1 MLLKTNP
8 PWYDVLVIPIHRGF
22 AIMHDDTRNIT
33 TAVILSMVFLLIY
46 YGYVAPMLAPTK
58 DELAAQSV
66 TVPPSQSV
74 GLDPLAHAAA
84 AVRPLAEVLSES
96 PRFPIETT
104 GLKGSLSLSGL
115 LLDDMM
121 LKGYVQTLDG
131 KEPVRLLTPPHTG
144 KPDTFLRLGW
154 LGEGAPPRDALWTA
168 DPKKPGQFTWTSP
181 DGLVFMATLTLQDHL
196 LTVRQSVH
204 NISPKT
210 LTIAPFGLLSRQGPL
225 SDHTD
230 HLITTGAVGVFDGTL
245 VTKDDSD
252 LEDMT
257 EGFFSNPDSTGWLG
271 LAQHYWFTGLIPEGQ
286 AQFRLRRQTE
296 ATGLRHQID
305 YVAKMPPL
313 LSGRTQS
320 FTTHIF
326 VGPKD
331 AAVLAET
338 QKKLNIPLFDRV
350 IDYGTFY
357 FITKPL
363 FQLLHWLYQQ
373 TGTMGAAILLLTVI
387 VRLLMFPLA
396 NKSYQ
401 SMNKMKDLQPRVDEL
416 KARYSGT
423 ATEER
428 LQLSQEVMKLYKEN
442 KVNPASGCLPM
453 LLQLPVFL
461 AMYKILVISLDMR
474 HAPFWGWIPDLSAP
488 DTAYILNAFGHL
500 PIDLPSFLHIG
511 VWPIFMGISMY
522 ISQLFNPKPT
532 DKTQVILMNT
542 MPIMMVF
549 IAAPLPAGLSIYWTW
564 SNLLSILQQLYIKKT
579 AKATKKI

>member
-1 MLLKTNP
+1 
-8 PWYDVLVIPIHRGF
+8 
-22 AIMHDDTRNIT
+22 MHDDTRNIT
-33 TAVILSMVFLLIY
+33 TAVILSMVFLLLY
-46 YGYVAPMLAPTK
+46 YGYLAPMLTPAK
-58 DELAAQSV
+58 DDTPAQPVATLS
-66 TVPPSQSV
+66 SQNV
-74 GLDPLAHAAA
+74 GLDPLAQAAPI
-84 AVRPLAEVLSES
+84 VRPLQDVLSDTE
-96 PRFPIETT
+96 RFPIETN

-115 LLDDMM
+115 LLDDMI
-121 LKGYVQTLDG
+121 LKGYFTTLKAD
-131 KEPVRLLTPPHTG
+131 EPVRLLTPPQTG
-144 KPDTFLRLGW
+144 TPDTFLRLGW
-154 LGEGAPPRDALWTA
+154 LGEGAPPRDALWTS
-168 DPKKPGQFTWTSP
+168 DPKKPGHLTWTSP
-181 DGLVFMATLTLQDHL
+181 EGLVFTTVLSMENNL

-204 NISPKT
+204 NIAPKT
-210 LTIAPFGLLSRQGPL
+210 LDIAPFGLLSRQGPL
-225 SDHTD
+225 SDHTG
-230 HLITTGAVGVFDGTL
+230 HVVTTGAVGVFDGTL
-245 VTKDDSD
+245 VTKDDAD
-252 LEDMT
+252 LDET
-257 EGFFSNPDSTGWLG
+257 PNGFFSGEASTGWLG
-271 LAQHYWFTGLIPEGQ
+271 LAQHYWFTGLMPEGPV
-286 AQFRLRRQTE
+286 QFRLRRQTE
-296 ATGLRHQID
+296 ATGPRHQID

-313 LSGRTQS
+313 LSGRTQT
-320 FTTHIF
+320 FTAHIF

-331 AAVLAET
+331 SALLADV
-338 QKKLNIPLFDRV
+338 QKRLNLPLFDRV

-363 FQLLHWLYQQ
+363 FQLLHWLYQY

-500 PIDLPSFLHIG
+500 PLDLPSFLHIG
-511 VWPIFMGISMY
+511 VWPVLMGISMY
-522 ISQLFNPKPT
+522 ISQLFSPKPT

-549 IAAPLPAGLSIYWTW
+549 IAAPLPAGLAIYWTW

>member
-1 MLLKTNP
+1 
-8 PWYDVLVIPIHRGF
+8 
-22 AIMHDDTRNIT
+22 MHDDTRNIT
-33 TAVILSMVFLLIY
+33 TAVILSMVFLLVY
-46 YGYVAPMLAPTK
+46 YGYVAPMLIPAK
-58 DELAAQSV
+58 DDQATQSV
-66 TVPPSQSV
+66 SQIPSQTV
-74 GLDPLAHAAA
+74 GLDPLAQAAPI
-84 AVRPLAEVLSES
+84 VRPLQDVLSDTE
-96 PRFPIETT
+96 RFFIETA

-115 LLDDMM
+115 LLDDMI
-121 LKGYVQTLDG
+121 LRNFFTALDN
-131 KEPVRLLTPPHTG
+131 KEPVRLLTPPQTG
-144 KPDTFLRLGW
+144 KPDTFLGIGW

-168 DPKKPGQFTWTSP
+168 DPKKPGHFTWTSP
-181 DGLVFMATLTLQDHL
+181 DGLVFTTILSLNNHLLTLQ
-196 LTVRQSVH
+196 QSVH

-210 LTIAPFGLLSRQGPL
+210 LQVAPFALLSRQGPL
-225 SDHTD
+225 SDHSG
-230 HLITTGAVGVFDGTL
+230 HVVTTGAVGVFDGTL
-245 VTKDDSD
+245 VQKKDKD
-252 LEDMT
+252 LDEAPQ
-257 EGFFSNPDSTGWLG
+257 GFFSGESTKGWLG
-271 LAQHYWFTGLIPEGQ
+271 LAQHYWFTGLIPEGPV
-286 AQFRLRRQTE
+286 QFRLRRQTE

-305 YVAKMPPL
+305 YVAKMSPL
-313 LSGRTQS
+313 LSGRTQT
-320 FTTHIF
+320 FTSHIF
-326 VGPKD
+326 IGPKD
-331 AAVLAET
+331 VALLADT
-338 QKKLNIPLFDRV
+338 QKTLNIPLFDRV

-363 FQLLHWLYQQ
+363 FALLHWLYQQ

-474 HAPFWGWIPDLSAP
+474 HAPFWGWIHDLSAP

-511 VWPIFMGISMY
+511 VWPILMGISMY

-549 IAAPLPAGLSIYWTW
+549 IAAPLPAGLAIYWTW

>member
-1 MLLKTNP
+1 
-8 PWYDVLVIPIHRGF
+8 
-22 AIMHDDTRNIT
+22 MHDDTRNIT
-33 TAVILSMVFLLIY
+33 TAVILSMVFLLVY
-46 YGYVAPMLAPTK
+46 YGYLAPMLAPAK
-58 DELAAQSV
+58 DDLAAKPAAPV
-66 TVPPSQSV
+66 ASQTV
-74 GLDPLAHAAA
+74 GLDPLSQAAPV
-84 AVRPLAEVLSES
+84 VRPLQDVLSDTE
-96 PRFPIETT
+96 RFFIETA
-104 GLKGSLSLSGL
+104 GLRGSLSLSGL
-115 LLDDMM
+115 LLDDMI
-121 LKGYVQTLDG
+121 LRNFFTALDN
-131 KEPVRLLTPPHTG
+131 KEPVRLLTPPQTG
-144 KPDTFLRLGW
+144 KPDTFLRIGW
-154 LGEGAPPRDALWTA
+154 LGEGAPPRDALWTS
-168 DPKKPGQFTWTSP
+168 DPKKPGHFTWTSP
-181 DGLVFMATLTLQDHL
+181 DGLVFTAILSLNNHLLTLQ
-196 LTVRQSVH
+196 QSVH

-210 LTIAPFGLLSRQGPL
+210 LEVAPFALLSRQGPL
-225 SDHTD
+225 SDHTG
-230 HLITTGAVGVFDGTL
+230 HLVTTGAVGAFDGTL
-245 VTKDDSD
+245 VTKNDSD
-252 LEDMT
+252 LDDIPQ
-257 EGFFSNPDSTGWLG
+257 GFSSGEASTGWLG
-271 LAQHYWFTGLIPEGQ
+271 LAQHYWFTGLIPEGPV
-286 AQFRLRRQTE
+286 QFRLRRQTE

-313 LSGRTQS
+313 LSGRTQT
-320 FTTHIF
+320 FTSHIF

-331 AAVLAET
+331 AGILAEI
-338 QKKLNIPLFDRV
+338 QKTLNIPLFDRV

-363 FQLLHWLYQQ
+363 FNLLHWLYQQ
-373 TGTMGAAILLLTVI
+373 TGSMGAAILLLTVI

-474 HAPFWGWIPDLSAP
+474 HAPFWGWIHDLSAP
-488 DTAYILNAFGHL
+488 DTAYVLNAFGHL

-511 VWPIFMGISMY
+511 VWPILMGISMY

>member
-1 MLLKTNP
+1 
-8 PWYDVLVIPIHRGF
+8 V
-22 AIMHDDTRNIT
+22 
-33 TAVILSMVFLLIY
+33 
-46 YGYVAPMLAPTK
+46 
-58 DELAAQSV
+58 
-66 TVPPSQSV
+66 
-74 GLDPLAHAAA
+74 
-84 AVRPLAEVLSES
+84 
-96 PRFPIETT
+96 
-104 GLKGSLSLSGL
+104 
-115 LLDDMM
+115 
-121 LKGYVQTLDG
+121 
-131 KEPVRLLTPPHTG
+131 
-144 KPDTFLRLGW
+144 
-154 LGEGAPPRDALWTA
+154 
-168 DPKKPGQFTWTSP
+168 
-181 DGLVFMATLTLQDHL
+181 
-196 LTVRQSVH
+196 
-204 NISPKT
+204 
-210 LTIAPFGLLSRQGPL
+210 
-225 SDHTD
+225 
-230 HLITTGAVGVFDGTL
+230 TTGAVGAFDGTL
-245 VTKDDSD
+245 VTKNDSD
-252 LEDMT
+252 LDDMPQ
-257 EGFFSNPDSTGWLG
+257 GFSSSDGSKGWLG
-271 LAQHYWFTGLIPEGQ
+271 LAQHYWFTGLIPEGPV
-286 AQFRLRRQTE
+286 QFRLRRQTE

-305 YVAKMPPL
+305 YVAKMSPL
-313 LSGRTQS
+313 LSGRTQT
-320 FTTHIF
+320 FTSHVFI
-326 VGPKD
+326 GPKD
-331 AAVLAET
+331 VALLAET

-363 FQLLHWLYQQ
+363 FALLHWLYQQ

-488 DTAYILNAFGHL
+488 DTAYILNAFGHIPL
-500 PIDLPSFLHIG
+500 DLPSFLHIG
-511 VWPIFMGISMY
+511 VWPILMGISMY

-549 IAAPLPAGLSIYWTW
+549 IAAPLPAGLAIYWTW

>member
-1 MLLKTNP
+1 
-8 PWYDVLVIPIHRGF
+8 
-22 AIMHDDTRNIT
+22 MHDDTRNMT
-33 TAVILSMVFLLIY
+33 TAVILSMVFLLVY
-46 YGYVAPMLAPTK
+46 YGYVAPMLAPAKNDQVT
-58 DELAAQSV
+58 QSV
-66 TVPPSQSV
+66 SQIPSQNV
-74 GLDPLAHAAA
+74 GLDPLANAATP
-84 AVRPLAEVLSES
+84 VRPLQDVLSEGN
-96 PRFPIETT
+96 RFSIETA

-115 LLDDMM
+115 LLDDMI
-121 LKGYVQTLDG
+121 LKNFFTELDG
-131 KEPVRLLTPPHTG
+131 KEPVRLLTPPQTD
-144 KPDTFLRLGW
+144 KPDTFLRIGW

-168 DPKKPGQFTWTSP
+168 DAKKPNHFTWTSP
-181 DGLVFMATLTLQDHL
+181 EGLVFTTILSVKNHLLTLQ
-196 LTVRQSVH
+196 QSVH

-210 LTIAPFGLLSRQGPL
+210 LEIAPFALLSRQGPL
-225 SDHTD
+225 SDHTG
-230 HLITTGAVGVFDGTL
+230 HLVTTGAVGAFDGTL
-245 VTKDDSD
+245 VTKNDSD
-252 LEDMT
+252 LDDMPQ
-257 EGFFSNPDSTGWLG
+257 GFSSSDASKGWLG
-271 LAQHYWFTGLIPEGQ
+271 LAQHYWFTGLIPEGPV
-286 AQFRLRRQTE
+286 QFRLRRQTE

-305 YVAKMPPL
+305 YVAKMSPL
-313 LSGRTQS
+313 LSGRTQT
-320 FTTHIF
+320 FTSHVFI
-326 VGPKD
+326 GPKD
-331 AAVLAET
+331 VALLAET

-363 FQLLHWLYQQ
+363 FALLHWLYQQ

-488 DTAYILNAFGHL
+488 DTAYILNAFGHIPL
-500 PIDLPSFLHIG
+500 DLPSFLHIG
-511 VWPIFMGISMY
+511 VWPILMGISMY

-549 IAAPLPAGLSIYWTW
+549 IAAPLPAGLAIYWTW

>member
-1 MLLKTNP
+1 
-8 PWYDVLVIPIHRGF
+8 
-22 AIMHDDTRNIT
+22 MHDDTRNIT